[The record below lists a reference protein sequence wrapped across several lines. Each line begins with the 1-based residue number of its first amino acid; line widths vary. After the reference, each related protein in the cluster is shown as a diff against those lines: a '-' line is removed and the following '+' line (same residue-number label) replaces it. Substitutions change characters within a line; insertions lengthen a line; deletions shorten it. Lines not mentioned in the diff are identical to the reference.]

1 MNHKNQR
8 VISSQLIGNVLLC
21 TKVQQLIVAS
31 CVKEDRMKKIRQ
43 IPGAPAPIGPYSQAI
58 LTKDTLYVSGQ
69 IPLNPINGELV
80 VDSIENATHRVL
92 TNIKSLVEEAG
103 LTMNHIVKCSIFLNN
118 MDDFS
123 AVNGI
128 YASYFSENP
137 PARETVQVSK
147 LPLDVPIEISCIAV
161 AD

>member
-1 MNHKNQR
+1 M
-8 VISSQLIGNVLLC
+8 LLC
-21 TKVQQLIVAS
+21 TKIQQFNFAS
-31 CVKEDRMKKIRQ
+31 NVIEVRMKKIIQ

-58 LTKDTLYVSGQ
+58 LSKDTLYVSGQ
-69 IPLNPINGELV
+69 IPLNPMNGELV
-80 VDSIENATHRVL
+80 IDSIENATHRVL
-92 TNIKSLVEEAG
+92 SNIKSLVEQAG
-103 LTMNHIVKCSIFLNN
+103 LTMNHIVKCSIFLKN

-128 YASYFSENP
+128 YATYFSENP